1 MGELFPLPNLNS
13 KILRSNINF
22 APEYLYFPFFK
33 GGYSLI
39 EYLQNKGMEG
49 FTGEECDVLIIIF
62 HLYLTEKKED
72 GLLYFNT
79 DDVLILRGVRK
90 NKALKNGMSGY
101 KREVRKRIDTKIKS
115 LAKRGIFTVV
125 DYKDFNF
132 VLCMDE
138 EIKDDIRESIFI
150 NRKITALNPLTKSWH
165 KTIGIFL
172 TTLKY
177 RQKTGCVNIQIKKIL
192 NLVNF
197 TTLFPFQIR
206 NRLEDALDE
215 LSFIGVIR
223 GWQYK
228 NIDENEMT
236 SKNWLFF
243 WQQLS
248 LKIKF

>member
-13 KILRSNINF
+13 KILRPNVTF

-33 GGYSLI
+33 GGYSLF

-49 FTGEECDVLIIIF
+49 FFGEEADILIIIF
-62 HLYLTEKKED
+62 HLYLTGKKAD

-79 DDVLILRGVRK
+79 DDILILRGVRK

-101 KREVRKRIDTKIKS
+101 KKEVRKRIDVKIKN
-115 LAKRGIFTVV
+115 LARMKIFTVV

-138 EIKDDIRESIFI
+138 NIKNDIEKIIFI
-150 NRKITALNPLTKSWH
+150 NRGIVELNPLAKSWH
-165 KTIGIFL
+165 KAIGIFL
-172 TTLKY
+172 ITLKY
-177 RQKTGCVNIQIKKIL
+177 RQKTTVSNIQIKKFL
-192 NLVNF
+192 NLVNYK
-197 TTLFPFQIR
+197 TLFPFQVR
-206 NRLEDALDE
+206 NRLEDTLDE
-215 LSFIGVIR
+215 LSGLSIIR

-228 NIDENEMT
+228 NIDENELA

-248 LKIKF
+248 VKIRF